1 MRRLENKR
9 QVLTSGRVDYN
20 GNKIDPSVIDWSDFD
35 KNPVLLYNPETE
47 GHFGVVVGRVVD
59 RKDDGREVSAALE
72 FVSGVKEADAA
83 FAKYEQGALKFVSV
97 GGYAIGE
104 VKDGVFVASKYTVR
118 EVSLVKLPANI
129 DCKQINAS
137 EMSESDREL
146 FQTRDGEQIRYVT
159 MAEKIEEAP
168 EEKPVNAEEA
178 PEEKPVNA
186 EEAQANNERHLP
198 AGMKWHEQQEH
209 QSFKKQAMKKSFRE
223 LNCDAEFQARM
234 NAVTAAFR
242 GGAQVSDMTPE
253 NAQTVQVL
261 ASSMLAEEAMVILAS
276 VTNYTDAVTRERKN
290 ALQVLVDC
298 AAGNATSATLAAA
311 DLGVI
316 KYLSLFYAKLR
327 ANDTFMR
334 SLRIVP
340 MSDKAGAIYVEDNI
354 KAPMYVGNNTPLD
367 ATVYQYEDIKRTIA
381 RRVFAFAPVLFQHS
395 ELDILAYDK
404 RSRGIASQM
413 AASMEAFATYVLQ
426 VIANTPGV
434 SKIKSSGTKT
444 YSTSGM
450 FPIEAPNSAV
460 TAKAITLD
468 DVIAMESDFLMQ
480 NYSFANGKN
489 IEMVMP
495 ARLYGMLAADGDVRS
510 RLIRELNG
518 KMASEINFSATR
530 ITPRN
535 PVARVDS
542 SDDNAELDPSMYA
555 DKNVADD
562 GTATDIT
569 PATTTATH
577 VGAGVAF
584 VENEVIAGVGAIELI
599 VERDPR
605 NYGTLISGWF
615 SGGATVARSNG
626 QGAGL
631 IIPGIA
637 D

>member
-1 MRRLENKR
+1 ME
-9 QVLTSGRVDYN
+9 
-20 GNKIDPSVIDWSDFD
+20 
-35 KNPVLLYNPETE
+35 
-47 GHFGVVVGRVVD
+47 
-59 RKDDGREVSAALE
+59 
-72 FVSGVKEADAA
+72 
-83 FAKYEQGALKFVSV
+83 
-97 GGYAIGE
+97 
-104 VKDGVFVASKYTVR
+104 
-118 EVSLVKLPANI
+118 
-129 DCKQINAS
+129 
-137 EMSESDREL
+137 
-146 FQTRDGEQIRYVT
+146 
-159 MAEKIEEAP
+159 
-168 EEKPVNAEEA
+168 
-178 PEEKPVNA
+178 
-186 EEAQANNERHLP
+186 
-198 AGMKWHEQQEH
+198 WHEQQEH
-209 QSFKKQAMKKSFRE
+209 QSFKKQTMGKSFRE

-242 GGAQVSDMTPE
+242 GGAQVSDMTSE

-354 KAPMYVGNNTPLD
+354 KAPMYVGNNTPLN
-367 ATVYQYEDIKRTIA
+367 APVYQYEDIKRTIA

-434 SKIKSSGTKT
+434 SKIKSSGAKT

-450 FPIEAPNSAV
+450 FPIEAPNSNV
-460 TAKAITLD
+460 NAKAITLD
-468 DVIAMESDFLMQ
+468 DIIAMESDFLMQ

-489 IEMVMP
+489 IEMVLP
-495 ARLYGMLAADGDVRS
+495 ARLYGMLAADDDVRS
-510 RLIRELNG
+510 RLVRELNG

-542 SDDNAELDPSMYA
+542 SNDHAELDPSMYA

-569 PATTTATH
+569 PATTTAAH

>member
-47 GHFGVVVGRVVD
+47 GHFGVVVGRIVD
-59 RKDDGREVSAALE
+59 RKDDGRKVSAELE
-72 FVSGVKEADAA
+72 FVSGVKEADVA

-104 VKDGVFVASKYTVR
+104 VKEGVFVASKYTVH

-137 EMSESDREL
+137 EMPKSDREL

-178 PEEKPVNA
+178 P
-186 EEAQANNERHLP
+186 ANNERRMP
-198 AGMKWHEQQEH
+198 AGMEWHEQQEH
-209 QSFKKQAMKKSFRE
+209 QSFKKQTMGKSFRE

-242 GGAQVSDMTPE
+242 GGAQVSDMTSE

-354 KAPMYVGNNTPLD
+354 KAPMYVGNNTPLN
-367 ATVYQYEDIKRTIA
+367 APVYQYEDIKRTIA

-434 SKIKSSGTKT
+434 SKIKSSGAKT

-450 FPIEAPNSAV
+450 FPIEAPNSNV
-460 TAKAITLD
+460 NAKAITLD
-468 DVIAMESDFLMQ
+468 DIIAMESDFLMQ

-489 IEMVMP
+489 IEMVLP
-495 ARLYGMLAADGDVRS
+495 ARLYGMLAADDDVRS
-510 RLIRELNG
+510 RLVRELNG

-542 SDDNAELDPSMYA
+542 SNDNAELDPSMYA

-569 PATTTATH
+569 PATTTAAH